1 MEVKAPWLGGGE
13 PPVWRWGPSSL
24 EVKAPWLGGWG
35 PPAWRWGPLAWRWEP
50 WLGSAGLAVD
60 GHGHVVR
67 SLFRV

>member
-1 MEVKAPWLGGGE
+1 MEVGASG
-13 PPVWRWGPSSL
+13 L
-24 EVKAPWLGGWG
+24 EVG
-35 PPAWRWGPLAWRWEP
+35 EP